1 MHKLIEVES
10 VYSMASQFM
19 KEEQQANL
27 DVRSVLSL
35 T

>member
-1 MHKLIEVES
+1 
-10 VYSMASQFM
+10 MASQFM